1 MKLFIKIFLSF
12 FLYICLVFPQ
22 CDPNYTYI
30 NDLPISVTILA
41 GDSCFFDNDLIAL
54 NDIITLNQLSYDTPL
69 HLGTQT
75 WLNGRLRFLV
85 AGNYWGGV
93 ESPLSVLP
101 ESVGNLDDLRSLYLE
116 WNNLSSLPESFYQL
130 TNLMSLYISNNQLE
144 EIGEGIGNLNN
155 LYFLDLGYN
164 QIPSIPD
171 SFCNLEN
178 LTYWWMFRYELDQL
192 PDCICSLNINWNDDD
207 AAGYPYFAIGGNN
220 LCENIPDCIAN
231 SEYFHIS
238 LDQFYYTWP
247 VADSQNCD
255 GIIGELTITH
265 EVNWNLVGLPLE
277 VSDASYLNVYP
288 SAVEGTLYGFDG
300 YYFNTDELLMG
311 EGYWLHFPD
320 AGSTNITGSPIT
332 SLTISLSEGWNL
344 FSGISELTN
353 VSGISDP
360 GGIIVAGTVYGFT
373 GSYVNASVLTPGH
386 GYWVNASGDGDITI
400 SSGGA
405 AKTRSAFTDR
415 TTKANKLSFN
425 GSDLY
430 FGIPIPEEEILSY
443 QLPPKPPAGAFD
455 ARFADNMKL
464 AEKSGAIEIMNNAD
478 KLSISY
484 TINIVAGEHIKWVL
498 ISNGGKEYKLNG
510 SGEIVVRENVTGFTL
525 NKVPEIPLTYFLS
538 QNYPNPFNP
547 ITTIRYQIPEKTNV
561 SLTIYDIVGKEI
573 IKLVNEYQHEGL
585 QEVSWDAKD
594 NLGRPVSAGIYIY
607 KMKAGEFVQNKK
619 MVLLK

>member
-1 MKLFIKIFLSF
+1 MKFILKPILIFSF
-12 FLYICLVFPQ
+12 CYQLGHPQ
-22 CDPNYTYI
+22 CDSSYTYI
-30 NDLPISVTILA
+30 NDLPSSVTILA
-41 GDSCFFDNDLIAL
+41 GGDSCFFDNDLDAL
-54 NDIITLNQLSYDTPL
+54 NDIITSNQLSYETPL

-101 ESVGNLDDLRSLYLE
+101 ESIENLDDLRALYLE
-116 WNNLSSLPESFYQL
+116 WNNLSILPESFYQL

-178 LTYWWMFRYELDQL
+178 LTYWWMFNNELDQL
-192 PDCICSLNINWNDDD
+192 PDCLCDSLNINWNDDD

-220 LCENIPDCIAN
+220 LCENIPDCIEC

-255 GIIGELTITH
+255 GIIGELTIAH

-277 VSDASYLNVYP
+277 TCDASYLNIYP
-288 SAVEGTLYGFDG
+288 SAGEGTLYGFDVT
-300 YYFNTDELLMG
+300 YYNTEELVLG
-311 EGYWLHFPD
+311 DGYWLHFPD
-320 AGSTNITGSPIT
+320 AGGTNITGSPIT

-344 FSGISELTN
+344 FSGISEMIN
-353 VSGISDP
+353 VAVNISDP
-360 GGIIVAGTVYGFT
+360 GGIIVPNTIYEFT
-373 GSYVNASVLTPGH
+373 GSYANASMLIPGH
-386 GYWVNASGDGDITI
+386 GYWINASADGDITI
-400 SSGGA
+400 SSGSA
-405 AKTRSAFTDR
+405 SKTVSAFTDR
-415 TTKANKLSFN
+415 IAKANKLSFN

-430 FGIPIPEEEILSY
+430 FGVSIPEEEMLSY
-443 QLPPKPPAGAFD
+443 RLPPKPPAGAFD
-455 ARFADNMKL
+455 VRFAENMKV
-464 AEKSGAIEIMNNAD
+464 AESSGAIEIMNNSDQLVIAYD
-478 KLSISY
+478 IKDDTDWILMSDEEYRLSDF
-484 TINIVAGEHIKWVL
+484 
-498 ISNGGKEYKLNG
+498 
-510 SGEIVVRENVTGFTL
+510 GEIIVRGDITSFTL
-525 NKVPEIPLTYFLS
+525 NRIYEVPLVYSLV

-547 ITTIRYQIPEKTNV
+547 ITTIRYLLPEKGNV
-561 SLTIYDIVGKEI
+561 TLTIYDMAGKEI
-573 IKLVNEYQHEGL
+573 KKLVNEYQNEGL
-585 QEVSWDAKD
+585 QEVSWDATD
-594 NLGRPVSAGIYIY
+594 NLGRPVSAGVYIY